1 MKNIFSFE
9 TQEEKSEKIETRKN
23 INDLNSLLSSLQTKT
38 KDTFIKDAKYTHTNF
53 HATILN
59 FETKKNI

>member
-38 KDTFIKDAKYTHTNF
+38 KDTFIKDAKDT
-53 HATILN
+53 
-59 FETKKNI
+59 